1 MLQAERTGG
10 PKSKTTLS
18 VASDSTFHGLP
29 PMNSRSPAVGKRA
42 SIERNTWSSYF
53 LQSRRPIVSLVFV
66 IPILLMY
73 EVGILLLGP
82 QAMRNGADLWLR
94 HFLDA
99 TGFGQYFLLPLLTV
113 FSLLAWHHVTH
124 EPWKFSP
131 RLLGLMLAESAL
143 FSVILLGFV
152 QFQGRM
158 MEISQLTVAIQS
170 AEQLAWAAKLKQIV
184 GYFGAGIYEELL
196 FRLLL
201 LPLLT
206 VLIRGLGV
214 TTTKSLLAA
223 IVLSGLF
230 FSAAHYQVFT
240 SVGDTFEWFS
250 FTFRFVAGIFFAILF
265 TYRGF
270 GIAVGTH
277 TLYDVLVVT
286 IQGG

>member
-1 MLQAERTGG
+1 M
-10 PKSKTTLS
+10 
-18 VASDSTFHGLP
+18 
-29 PMNSRSPAVGKRA
+29 
-42 SIERNTWSSYF
+42 
-53 LQSRRPIVSLVFV
+53 VSLVFV
-66 IPILLMY
+66 TPILLIY
-73 EVGILLLGP
+73 EVGVLLLGP

-113 FSLLAWHHVTH
+113 FALLAWHHLTH

-152 QFQGRM
+152 QFQGRV

-170 AEQLAWAAKLKQIV
+170 VEQLAWATKLKQVV

-206 VLIRGLGV
+206 ILFRGLGV
-214 TTTKSLLAA
+214 TTRKSLVAA
-223 IVLSGLF
+223 IILSGLF

-250 FTFRFVAGIFFAILF
+250 FTFRFVAGIFFALLF